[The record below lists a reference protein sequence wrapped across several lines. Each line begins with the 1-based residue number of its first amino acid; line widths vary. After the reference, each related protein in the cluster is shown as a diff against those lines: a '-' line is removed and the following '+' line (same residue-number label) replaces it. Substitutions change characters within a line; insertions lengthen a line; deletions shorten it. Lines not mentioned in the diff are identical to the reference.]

1 MKVSIQSKVRKAIAY
16 NVVATCV
23 VITAI
28 TCVLIGRYSLENHKV
43 FAQSLAASYSMS
55 ITEAVASI
63 KNQIQNV
70 AADEA
75 VCDPT
80 LDAADRRA
88 YLKVRTRG
96 TDFLS
101 FSVSS
106 KTGVTYEGEDIS
118 GTESFQSAI
127 AGVSFLSAP
136 GLFPGEEAPVI
147 LAGTQI
153 TAIGPTGVVTGSLPA
168 DYFNQYIRQISMGKT
183 GYGFIMD
190 PSGTIVSHPDDAML
204 AVNLPESVDAAAQP
218 EWAALLARMCAGES
232 GAEVV
237 TNEGSKKLVAYAP
250 IAGAEGWVLAV
261 SQDYD
266 EILAMS
272 RQPIWISLVVMVL
285 AVLCSSVFSARTASS
300 LARPIAAAVTRLQQ
314 LEQGDLESPVPT
326 DASVREAEALLQ
338 ALEHTVF
345 SLRGYVSEISTV
357 LSCIADGDLTVKK
370 EQEYLGD
377 FAPIGTSLETILLS
391 LNGVFSEI
399 GMAASAIHQ
408 GVNQVSSGSI
418 QISERA
424 CTETE
429 TMVRLDD
436 RIGAVTDSIKANTE
450 SVQTAGALF
459 DQMRQQSARAGE
471 SMTEMLTAIGG
482 MEQTAKKITEVI
494 RAIQDIA
501 FQTNVLAL
509 NAAIEA
515 ARAGGA
521 GKGFSV
527 VAGEVRNLAQ
537 RSAEAAEST
546 QALLGQSVASVQAG
560 RIHAQKTEEA
570 LHEIMDFV
578 KQVTG
583 AIQQISGAS
592 LKQKEAA
599 VEMQSSMTQIVSSIA
614 SNSAFSEECAAT
626 SQSLLEQADVL
637 AQKMRQ
643 FRLLE
648 AADDALLPD
657 DAAITPPDCRED
669 VPESST

>member
-1 MKVSIQSKVRKAIAY
+1 MKVSIQSKVRKAIAF
-16 NVVATCV
+16 NVIATCV
-23 VITAI
+23 IITAI

-43 FAQSLAASYSMS
+43 FAQSLATSYSMS
-55 ITEAVASI
+55 ITEAVASV

-70 AADEA
+70 AADGA

-80 LDAADRRA
+80 LDADDRRA

-96 TDFLS
+96 TAFLS
-101 FSVSS
+101 FSVSN
-106 KTGVTYEGEDIS
+106 KTGLTYEGEDIS
-118 GTESFQSAI
+118 GTDSFQSAI
-127 AGVSFLSAP
+127 GGVSYLSAP
-136 GLFPGEEAPVI
+136 GLYPGEDAPVI
-147 LAGTQI
+147 LAGAEV

-190 PSGTIVSHPDDAML
+190 RNGTIVSHPDDAML
-204 AVNLPESVDAAAQP
+204 SINLLESEDAAAHP
-218 EWAALLARMCAGES
+218 EWAALLARMCAGEN

-237 TNEGSKKLVAYAP
+237 TNAESKKLVAYAP
-250 IAGAEGWVLAV
+250 IAGAEGWVLVV

-285 AVLCSSVFSARTASS
+285 AVLCSFVFSSHTASS

-314 LEQGDLESPVPT
+314 LERGDLESPVPT

-338 ALEHTVF
+338 ALSHTVL

-357 LSCIADGDLTVKK
+357 LSCIAHGDLTVKK

-399 GMAASAIHQ
+399 ETAASTIHQ
-408 GVNQVSSGSI
+408 GVNQVSSGST

-429 TMVRLDD
+429 TMARLDD
-436 RIGAVTDSIKANTE
+436 RIGAVTDSIKENTD

-459 DQMRQQSARAGE
+459 EQMRQQSLHAGE
-471 SMTEMLTAIGG
+471 SMTEMLAAMGA
-482 MEQTAKKITEVI
+482 MEQNAKKITEVI
-494 RAIQDIA
+494 RVIEDIA

-515 ARAGGA
+515 ARAGGT

-537 RSAEAAEST
+537 KSAEAAEST
-546 QALLGQSVASVQAG
+546 QSLLGQSVASVQAG

-570 LHEIMDFV
+570 LREIMDFV
-578 KQVTG
+578 KQVTD

-643 FRLLE
+643 FRLCE
-648 AADDALLPD
+648 SEDKSIPADDAVIL
-657 DAAITPPDCRED
+657 PPDCED
-669 VPESST
+669 APPASCT

>member
-96 TDFLS
+96 TDFSS

-204 AVNLPESVDAAAQP
+204 AANLPESVDAAAQP

-232 GAEVV
+232 GAEIV

-300 LARPIAAAVTRLQQ
+300 LGRPIACSSLNRGIWNLPFPPMHRSGKRRLCCKHWNTPFFPCAAMCRKFPPCF
-314 LEQGDLESPVPT
+314 PVSQT
-326 DASVREAEALLQ
+326 
-338 ALEHTVF
+338 
-345 SLRGYVSEISTV
+345 EISPSKRSRNT
-357 LSCIADGDLTVKK
+357 L
-370 EQEYLGD
+370 
-377 FAPIGTSLETILLS
+377 
-391 LNGVFSEI
+391 
-399 GMAASAIHQ
+399 AI
-408 GVNQVSSGSI
+408 S
-418 QISERA
+418 RP
-424 CTETE
+424 
-429 TMVRLDD
+429 
-436 RIGAVTDSIKANTE
+436 
-450 SVQTAGALF
+450 
-459 DQMRQQSARAGE
+459 SARPW
-471 SMTEMLTAIGG
+471 
-482 MEQTAKKITEVI
+482 KPFCY
-494 RAIQDIA
+494 R
-501 FQTNVLAL
+501 
-509 NAAIEA
+509 
-515 ARAGGA
+515 
-521 GKGFSV
+521 
-527 VAGEVRNLAQ
+527 
-537 RSAEAAEST
+537 
-546 QALLGQSVASVQAG
+546 
-560 RIHAQKTEEA
+560 
-570 LHEIMDFV
+570 
-578 KQVTG
+578 
-583 AIQQISGAS
+583 
-592 LKQKEAA
+592 
-599 VEMQSSMTQIVSSIA
+599 
-614 SNSAFSEECAAT
+614 
-626 SQSLLEQADVL
+626 
-637 AQKMRQ
+637 
-643 FRLLE
+643 
-648 AADDALLPD
+648 
-657 DAAITPPDCRED
+657 
-669 VPESST
+669 